1 MLDTRQREN
10 IASLD
15 SVNQRLASLTS
26 REKQIMELVLAGKL
40 NKVIADELN
49 ISMRTVEVH
58 RANLFDKMKVK
69 TAVDL
74 ANLINP
80 VR

>member
-1 MLDTRQREN
+1 
-10 IASLD
+10 
-15 SVNQRLASLTS
+15 VNQRLASLTS